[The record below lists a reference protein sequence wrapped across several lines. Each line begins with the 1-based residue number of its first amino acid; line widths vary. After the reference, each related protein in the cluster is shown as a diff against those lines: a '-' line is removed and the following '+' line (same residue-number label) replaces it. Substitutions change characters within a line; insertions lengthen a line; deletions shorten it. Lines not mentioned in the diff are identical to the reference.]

1 MRRHDDSAIAGAG
14 NRRPDYR
21 LAEVR
26 VVPAD
31 GGAAVGI
38 VHVDG
43 DIAAALGGGEFCL
56 SVRRGPESQA
66 ARRDCRPPAEMLLS
80 DGAVEAADIAHVD
93 ETLGREVHG
102 ALTQCP
108 RRGVVDERVR
118 RTVTEGRGVRSK
130 YGSTGAT
137 AARSWSLISS
147 LLAAIHGTG
156 CRFRDRAAIGRYTT
170 SERGKMGGM
179 SSRGDAP
186 VADSLRATLHGP
198 CGSGGVG
205 ARFRLPP

>member
-1 MRRHDDSAIAGAG
+1 MAGPARPAPERGYAASCPACGGPGNRLRIELRPRMRRHDDSAIAGAG

-31 GGAAVGI
+31 GGAPVGI

-102 ALTQCP
+102 AL
-108 RRGVVDERVR
+108 
-118 RTVTEGRGVRSK
+118 
-130 YGSTGAT
+130 
-137 AARSWSLISS
+137 
-147 LLAAIHGTG
+147 
-156 CRFRDRAAIGRYTT
+156 
-170 SERGKMGGM
+170 
-179 SSRGDAP
+179 
-186 VADSLRATLHGP
+186 
-198 CGSGGVG
+198 
-205 ARFRLPP
+205 